1 MRNRTVN
8 RWWRR
13 LAGALCDDRG
23 SDTIQ
28 QLMWALFWLGVITAG
43 AALIAVWVN
52 GKVEAITG
60 F

>member
-13 LAGALCDDRG
+13 LVGALGDDRG

-43 AALIAVWVN
+43 ATVIAVWVN